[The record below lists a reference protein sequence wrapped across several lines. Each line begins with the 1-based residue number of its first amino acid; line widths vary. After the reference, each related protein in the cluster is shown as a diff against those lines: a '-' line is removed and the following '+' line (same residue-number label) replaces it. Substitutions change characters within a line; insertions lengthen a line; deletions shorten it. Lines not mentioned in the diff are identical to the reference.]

1 MIQTLG
7 PVGGICRTPLPVN
20 GGAVIIQTETP
31 LGKWLNLLFSI
42 LQNVGPLVVN
52 NAFMIQLDQL
62 PVYGNNAAALA
73 GGLMAGNLYRT
84 GGDPDLIAVTH

>member
-20 GGAVIIQTETP
+20 GGAVIIQTETQ

-52 NAFMIQLDQL
+52 NAFMIQLHQL

-84 GGDPDLIAVTH
+84 GANPDPVCVVH